1 MSTMAIFKGRVTV
14 AKGLAS
20 MTGGQGRNKAHRN
33 IGNGGPALRTAVRS
47 ARPTYGRLEKRRG
60 RSPRDKEPI
69 QLVDERE
76 GLQGRCKRKCHA
88 TDIYR

>member
-33 IGNGGPALRTAVRS
+33 IGNGGAS
-47 ARPTYGRLEKRRG
+47 PTNRGEKCEA
-60 RSPRDKEPI
+60 DI
-69 QLVDERE
+69 RE
-76 GLQGRCKRKCHA
+76 TGEA
-88 TDIYR
+88 